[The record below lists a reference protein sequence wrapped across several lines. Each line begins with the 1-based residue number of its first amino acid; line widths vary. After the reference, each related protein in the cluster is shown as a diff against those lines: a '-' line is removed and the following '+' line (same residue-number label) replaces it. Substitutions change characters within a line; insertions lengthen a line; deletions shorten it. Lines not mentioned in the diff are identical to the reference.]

1 MTCHCGL
8 YGNNHIFVLI
18 LLHPL
23 LPGWFQCQRAS
34 PPFLDDYNVSFFFQ
48 FPDGIL
54 FPDTIEVNFSVTV
67 DPNSRRKP
75 EDNDN
80 LKSVIKVTNVNQAA
94 DKT

>member
-1 MTCHCGL
+1 MS
-8 YGNNHIFVLI
+8 NVKMSPFV
-18 LLHPL
+18 
-23 LPGWFQCQRAS
+23 S
-34 PPFLDDYNVSFFFQ
+34 Q

-80 LKSVIKVTNVNQAA
+80 LKSTIKVTEEVNQAV
-94 DKT
+94 DK

>member
-1 MTCHCGL
+1 MIHM
-8 YGNNHIFVLI
+8 FA
-18 LLHPL
+18 
-23 LPGWFQCQRAS
+23 FS
-34 PPFLDDYNVSFFFQ
+34 Q

-80 LKSVIKVTNVNQAA
+80 LKSVIKVNKGVFFMMLF
-94 DKT
+94 

>member
-1 MTCHCGL
+1 MFSL
-8 YGNNHIFVLI
+8 F
-18 LLHPL
+18 
-23 LPGWFQCQRAS
+23 S
-34 PPFLDDYNVSFFFQ
+34 Q

-80 LKSVIKVTNVNQAA
+80 LKSVIKVTKVNQLQI
-94 DKT
+94 KT

>member
-1 MTCHCGL
+1 M
-8 YGNNHIFVLI
+8 N
-18 LLHPL
+18 
-23 LPGWFQCQRAS
+23 
-34 PPFLDDYNVSFFFQ
+34 DYNFSFFSQ

-75 EDNDN
+75 QDNDN
-80 LKSVIKVTNVNQAA
+80 LKSVIKVIKEKNNA

>member
-1 MTCHCGL
+1 M
-8 YGNNHIFVLI
+8 
-18 LLHPL
+18 
-23 LPGWFQCQRAS
+23 
-34 PPFLDDYNVSFFFQ
+34 DDYNVFFQ